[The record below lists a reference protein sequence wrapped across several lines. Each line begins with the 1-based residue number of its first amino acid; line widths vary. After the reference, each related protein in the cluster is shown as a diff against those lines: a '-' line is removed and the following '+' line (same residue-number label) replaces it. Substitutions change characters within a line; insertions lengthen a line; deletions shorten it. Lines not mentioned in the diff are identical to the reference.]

1 MFHSAIIKKGNMNK
15 GNNKDGNNTDGP
27 VESGVRWKMIFIG

>member
-15 GNNKDGNNTDGP
+15 GNNKDGNNTDGQ